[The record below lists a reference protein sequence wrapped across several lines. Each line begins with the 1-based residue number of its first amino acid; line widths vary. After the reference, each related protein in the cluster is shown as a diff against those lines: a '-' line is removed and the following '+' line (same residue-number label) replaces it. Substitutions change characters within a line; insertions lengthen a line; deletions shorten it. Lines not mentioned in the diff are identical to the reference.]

1 MYTLIFKNYAT
12 SHAQL
17 TTYSNIAEALKHF
30 TDKCDAHGLQYRPD
44 NLGNF
49 YGSSTASE
57 VEVELITE
65 F

>member
-17 TTYSNIAEALKHF
+17 TTFSNIAEALKHF
-30 TDKCDAHGLQYRPD
+30 TERCEQHGLSYRPD

-49 YGSSTASE
+49 YGSSTQSE
-57 VEVELITE
+57 IEVELITE